1 MVDILKLAAVSI
13 LPGVLWV
20 AYFRSK
26 DVYDPEPTGLLVR
39 TFLTGALM
47 IIPAGII
54 EAPFRRI
61 ILNPPSLGALLLT
74 SIFAVGFVEEYL
86 KYWVVRRLVY
96 SHDEFNEPV
105 DGVVYALTA
114 GLGFAAFENVLY
126 TMSYGLSVGI
136 TRGVVTSIVHA
147 SFSGIIGFAMGT
159 AKFAPESVREITIWR
174 SIVTASV
181 LHGLYDFLL
190 ITEMVSF
197 PLLVGVVLFLY
208 FGILSRI
215 GKALRMSPFAK
226 RGSPWA
232 HHCSSRADDGAPCG
246 PDAVEPEKSQA
257 DSAGARSRLPAG
269 NGDVDGE
276 T

>member
-1 MVDILKLAAVSI
+1 
-13 LPGVLWV
+13 
-20 AYFRSK
+20 
-26 DVYDPEPTGLLVR
+26 
-39 TFLTGALM
+39 M

-181 LHGLYDFLL
+181 LAWP
-190 ITEMVSF
+190 V
-197 PLLVGVVLFLY
+197 
-208 FGILSRI
+208 
-215 GKALRMSPFAK
+215 
-226 RGSPWA
+226 
-232 HHCSSRADDGAPCG
+232 
-246 PDAVEPEKSQA
+246 
-257 DSAGARSRLPAG
+257 RLPADHRDDELPVAG
-269 NGDVDGE
+269 GRGAVPVFRDPQPDREGASDVALRQARVALGSSLFVQG
-276 T
+276 

>member
-1 MVDILKLAAVSI
+1 MRLAAVSI

-190 ITEMVSF
+190 ITEMMSF
-197 PLLVGVVLFLY
+197 PLLVGVVLFH

-215 GKALRMSPFAK
+215 GRRFGCRPSPSAG
-226 RGSPWA
+226 RWA